1 MQVELNSPTPEM
13 TVLLHDPTSEAA
25 LPSEKGVRVLRE
37 PRTRIAEHAR
47 NVFVLVLATNLPD
60 VSEFVSI
67 ANRRHQ
73 LRALFV
79 KADANAR
86 WLPQFFERAGLRTL
100 RNTLV
105 HADVSVPRRV
115 LAAWAHGAQDALI
128 ADASAVDGTLFV
140 VSCALDR
147 YEVPFS
153 TMPALKSVPEA
164 ERARFT
170 VDEDGG
176 YIHWPGP
183 DVHVDLDTIRAAIDP
198 VWRAKALAAKS
209 THDRRYGAAIAKLR
223 RARGLKQ
230 SDIAGL
236 SDRQVR
242 RIERGQGTTHESLG
256 RLAVAHAMELDDYL
270 REVAEALR
278 QAEPDD
284 EDPGAGVRTLAGAAR
299 E

>member
-25 LPSEKGVRVLRE
+25 LPEEKGVRVLRE
-37 PRTRIAEHAR
+37 PRTRVAEHAR
-47 NVFVLVLATNLPD
+47 NVFVLVLATDLPE

-73 LRALFV
+73 LRALFIKDDV
-79 KADANAR
+79 SAR

-105 HADVSVPRRV
+105 HADVSVPKRV

-128 ADASAVDGTLFV
+128 ADASVVGDTLFV

-147 YEVPFS
+147 YEVAFS
-153 TMPALKSVPEA
+153 AMPALKSVPEV
-164 ERARFT
+164 ERTRFT
-170 VDEDGG
+170 VDEDGS
-176 YIHWPGP
+176 YIHWPAP
-183 DVHVDLDTIRAAIDP
+183 DVHVDLDAIRAAIDP
-198 VWRAKALAAKS
+198 VWHAKALAAKS

-223 RARGLKQ
+223 RARRLKQ

-236 SDRQVR
+236 SDRHVR

-256 RLAVAHAMELDDYL
+256 RLAAAHGLELDDYL
-270 REVAEALR
+270 RELAEVVR

-284 EDPGAGVRTLAGAAR
+284 HGPGGAVRTLPGAAR
-299 E
+299 A

>member
-1 MQVELNSPTPEM
+1 MPVDLNSPTPEM

-47 NVFVLVLATNLPD
+47 NVFVLVLATDLPD

-79 KADANAR
+79 KDDANAR
-86 WLPQFFERAGLRTL
+86 WLPQFFERAGLRTM

-105 HADVSVPRRV
+105 HADLAVPRRV
-115 LAAWAHGAQDALI
+115 LAAWAHGAQDTLI
-128 ADASAVDGTLFV
+128 ADASAVGDTLFV
-140 VSCALDR
+140 ISCGLDR

-153 TMPALKSVPEA
+153 TMPALKGVPEA
-164 ERARFT
+164 ERTRFT
-170 VDEDGG
+170 VDEDGS

-183 DVHVDLDTIRAAIDP
+183 DVHVDLDAIRAAIDP
-198 VWRAKALAAKS
+198 VWRAKAVAAKA
-209 THDRRYGAAIAKLR
+209 TRDRRYGAAIAKLR

-230 SDIAGL
+230 SDVAGL

-242 RIERGQGTTHESLG
+242 RIERGQGTTHESLV
-256 RLAVAHAMELDDYL
+256 RLAVAHGMELDDYL

-284 EDPGAGVRTLAGAAR
+284 DGPGAGVRTLTGAAR